1 MAHIYFFTAIFKG
14 TLANSFYIKEFL
26 ANFIN
31 YVFNDWLQ
39 LFSVLLFIWWKRRRC
54 SMNE

>member
-14 TLANSFYIKEFL
+14 TLAKSFYIKEFL

-31 YVFNDWLQ
+31 SGFNNWFQ
-39 LFSVLLFIWWKRRRC
+39 LFSVLLFYLVEKET
-54 SMNE
+54 MFHE